1 MLSCYIG
8 QCFSEV
14 IFPCQD
20 ICLQD
25 NVVYTCTGIGSNLIR
40 WTVPN
45 LMGGTEQ
52 LQILQHI
59 LHDTSGPFTAQFV
72 SYQNNNII
80 STLSFTATTVL
91 HNKYIRCYSGG
102 DSKTCKIMITG
113 KILQQ
118 NILLF
123 ITYLCR

>member
-1 MLSCYIG
+1 M
-8 QCFSEV
+8 
-14 IFPCQD
+14 IFLCQD

-25 NVVYTCTGIGSNLIR
+25 NVIYTCTGIGSNLIT

-59 LHDTSGPFTAQFV
+59 LHDTSGPFTAQFI

-91 HNKYIRCYSGG
+91 HNKDIVCYSGG
-102 DSKTCKIMITG
+102 DSKTCNIMITG
-113 KILQQ
+113 KTLHKM
-118 NILLF
+118 
-123 ITYLCR
+123 